1 MQKAQ
6 KKCYL
11 SAEKQFL
18 NFCHGF
24 KIHEVQPLFP
34 ANELT
39 ICYFAFFLAKSVKHC
54 TIKGYLSAI
63 KHLHLKHGFDLKLH
77 KFVRLQYILRG
88 IKRYQGQEMRTRLPI
103 SLVHL
108 ELFYTLLHSQ
118 KVPDWNSKM
127 LWAAICL
134 AFFGFLRISEFTTS
148 QQFYPAYNLC
158 SGDVTFVPSII
169 SPTAVRIG
177 LKCSKTDPFR
187 KGVCLTLGQTGSH
200 ICAVK
205 ALHEYIVTC
214 RPAQGPLFQFQDG
227 KPLRRD
233 IFTKEI
239 RNLLK
244 RGGYEP
250 MDYAGHSFRI
260 GAATTAAAKNFPPW
274 LIKTLGR
281 WTSDCF
287 ERYIRTP
294 ESVLINASKDL
305 VRSP

>member
-1 MQKAQ
+1 MGGTSSNAIAEGSFASLNPDLQKFTQCSLAENT

-39 ICYFAFFLAKSVKHC
+39 ICYFAVFLAKSVKHC

-118 KVPDWNSKM
+118 KFPDWNSKM

-148 QQFYPAYNLC
+148 QQFHPAYNLC

-177 LKCSKTDPFR
+177 PKCSKTDPFR

-205 ALHEYIVTC
+205 ALHECIVSC
-214 RPAQGPLFQFQDG
+214 RPAQGPYFNSKMENRYVATSSQKKSEIYL
-227 KPLRRD
+227 
-233 IFTKEI
+233 KEEDT
-239 RNLLK
+239 NQ
-244 RGGYEP
+244 
-250 MDYAGHSFRI
+250 
-260 GAATTAAAKNFPPW
+260 
-274 LIKTLGR
+274 
-281 WTSDCF
+281 WTMQVIVS
-287 ERYIRTP
+287 E
-294 ESVLINASKDL
+294 
-305 VRSP
+305 